1 LPKGGCGNRT
11 LPLRQNAKGLAI
23 VSLIKRST
31 SHVADFIGNGMAKDT
46 SKQIWSAMGRG
57 ALACCPN
64 CGRAP
69 LFRSY
74 LKQVD
79 VCAACNEPLK
89 HIRADDGPAWLTIL
103 IVGHIVVGLALTVE
117 IYAPLPVGASIALFC
132 GLSLAMILWL
142 LPRAKGV
149 FIGAIW
155 AMKAPGSE
163 QV

>member
-1 LPKGGCGNRT
+1 
-11 LPLRQNAKGLAI
+11 
-23 VSLIKRST
+23 
-31 SHVADFIGNGMAKDT
+31 MAKEST
-46 SKQIWSAMGRG
+46 KQVWSAMGRG
-57 ALACCPN
+57 ALSRCPN

-69 LFRSY
+69 LFRAY

-79 VCAACNEPLK
+79 SCAHCSEVFK

-103 IVGHIVVGLALTVE
+103 IVGHIVVGIALALEV
-117 IYAPLPVGASIALFC
+117 YAPQPVVASVALFC
-132 GLSLAMILWL
+132 ALSLGMILWL

-163 QV
+163 V

>member
-1 LPKGGCGNRT
+1 MAA
-11 LPLRQNAKGLAI
+11 NA
-23 VSLIKRST
+23 
-31 SHVADFIGNGMAKDT
+31 H
-46 SKQIWSAMGRG
+46 KQVWSAIGRG
-57 ALACCPN
+57 ARVCCPN
-64 CGRAP
+64 CGRSP
-69 LFRSY
+69 LFRAY

-79 VCAACNEPLK
+79 SCAKCNEVFK

-103 IVGHIVVGLALTVE
+103 IVGHIVVGIALMLEV
-117 IYAPLPVGASIALFC
+117 YAPQPVVASVALFC

-163 QV
+163 QA

>member
-1 LPKGGCGNRT
+1 
-11 LPLRQNAKGLAI
+11 
-23 VSLIKRST
+23 
-31 SHVADFIGNGMAKDT
+31 MAKDT

-57 ALACCPN
+57 ALSCCPN

-79 VCAACNEPLK
+79 SCAHCSEPFK

-103 IVGHIVVGLALTVE
+103 IVGHIVVGLALTLEV
-117 IYAPLPVGASIALFC
+117 YAPIPVWASIALFC
-132 GLSLAMILWL
+132 SLSLGLILWL

-163 QV
+163 LP

>member
-1 LPKGGCGNRT
+1 
-11 LPLRQNAKGLAI
+11 
-23 VSLIKRST
+23 
-31 SHVADFIGNGMAKDT
+31 VATDAN
-46 SKQIWSAMGRG
+46 KQVWSAIGRG
-57 ALACCPN
+57 ARSRCPN
-64 CGRAP
+64 CGRSP
-69 LFRSY
+69 LFRAY

-79 VCAACNEPLK
+79 SCARCNEVFK

-103 IVGHIVVGLALTVE
+103 IVGHVVVAIALMLEV
-117 IYAPLPVGASIALFC
+117 YAPQPVVASIALFC

-163 QV
+163 QS

>member
-1 LPKGGCGNRT
+1 L
-11 LPLRQNAKGLAI
+11 AKQAHQQ
-23 VSLIKRST
+23 V
-31 SHVADFIGNGMAKDT
+31 
-46 SKQIWSAMGRG
+46 WSAMGRG
-57 ALACCPN
+57 ARSRCPN
-64 CGRAP
+64 CGGSP
-69 LFRSY
+69 LFRAY
-74 LKQVD
+74 LKPVD
-79 VCAACNEPLK
+79 ACARCKEVFK

-117 IYAPLPVGASIALFC
+117 IYAPMPVVTSIALFC

-163 QV
+163 AS